1 MELNQESFRTAEFV
15 LSEKTEFNA
24 DSVEWCPFSEFYQ
37 YLTCGTYHLNEGET
51 PADDIQTRCGN
62 IALYCFSSSL
72 DSGNSK
78 LEKVDVIQTGGVLDL
93 KWCPELLCTRPVLGA
108 ACSSGKILL
117 LKISTKN
124 KSVCLKPLTSL
135 NLSVEEKK
143 MILSLDWALQKE
155 GLASV
160 ITSDTKGNLNYLS
173 IRESELCLVESWNAH
188 SFESWIAAFNY
199 SQPHII
205 YSGGD
210 DCRLKGWDT
219 RNLSSAIFI
228 NKRHSMGVTSISKS
242 KLNEHLLVTGS
253 YDETVCLW
261 DVRSMKIPVSEIS
274 LNGGIWRLK
283 WHPFNPAYL
292 LSASMHNGFHILSI
306 DNCNLKLEAHYDKHE
321 SLAYGV
327 DWCFQSKQV
336 ENQDIQKDLETQLL
350 KGNVYSHIASCSFYD
365 KLMHIWKIN
374 I

>member
-1 MELNQESFRTAEFV
+1 MELNEESSCATEFV
-15 LSEKTEFNA
+15 ISEKTEFNA
-24 DSVEWCPFSEFYQ
+24 DSVEWCPFLEFSQ
-37 YLTCGTYHLNEGET
+37 YLTCGTYQLNEGET
-51 PADDIQTRCGN
+51 PADDIQTRDGS
-62 IALYCFSSSL
+62 IALYCFLNNL
-72 DSGNSK
+72 DGGCSE
-78 LEKVDVIQTGGVLDL
+78 LEKVDVVQSGGVLDL
-93 KWCPELLCTRPVLGA
+93 KWCPELLSMVPVLGA
-108 ACSSGKILL
+108 ACSNGKILL
-117 LKISTKN
+117 LQLSTEN
-124 KSVCLKPLTSL
+124 ESARLLPLTSF

-143 MILSLDWALQKE
+143 MVLSLDWACQNK

-160 ITSDTKGNLNYLS
+160 IASDTKGNLNYLS
-173 IRESELCLVESWNAH
+173 VRESELCLLKNWNAH

-199 SQPHII
+199 SQPHIV

-253 YDETVCLW
+253 YDETVYLW
-261 DVRSMKIPVSEIS
+261 DVRSMKTPLSEIS

-283 WHPFNPAYL
+283 WHPYNPTHL
-292 LSASMHNGFHILSI
+292 LSASMHNGFHVLSI
-306 DNCNLKLEAHYDKHE
+306 ENCNLKLEAHYDKHE

-327 DWCFQSKQV
+327 DWSFQS
-336 ENQDIQKDLETQLL
+336 NQDKNQKILKSQEMHLL
-350 KGNVYSHIASCSFYD
+350 KGNVSSLIASCSFYD